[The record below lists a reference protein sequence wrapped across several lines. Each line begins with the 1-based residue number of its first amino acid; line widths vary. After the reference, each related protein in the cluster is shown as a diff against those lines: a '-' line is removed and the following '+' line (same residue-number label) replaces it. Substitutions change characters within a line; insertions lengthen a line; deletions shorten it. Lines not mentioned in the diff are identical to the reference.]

1 MNFDANWPDYE
12 YALTVADSHLTDS
25 GIVIDSRYRLIAPLG
40 TGSGSQVYLA
50 DDIRLRRQVAVRVL
64 RRTYADDP
72 LFLEEFRSEAQKA
85 TTLNHP
91 NLVPI
96 GDWGEQ
102 ELPYVVT
109 EYLSGGNLRNLVD
122 TAGSISSSQALLI
135 GIEITKGLEYAH
147 KRGVTHLSLKP
158 TNILF
163 DFESNIRIAGFGI
176 SKTLA
181 SFSSANTETPRGQ
194 RYLSPEQISGRRID
208 QRSDIYSL
216 SCLLYESVARN
227 QSPNQ
232 PHDVDE
238 VAPLSDR
245 IESNLELFGS
255 LAPPLMQASSE
266 DPNERPNAGELLQ
279 LLINATSSQ
288 SRPEPLSVS
297 TGLELEKPIPLRE
310 DPILVDLAKAPD
322 NDGRFLRLLKK
333 IRKRIN
339 RWIWLIL
346 MFAVVLATIGAIYF
360 ASQENNDISSRVIP
374 EVTGMTVQEFNE
386 IVGDYWNLQEALD
399 RLDGTLPGT
408 ILRTAPEAGQ
418 MLEEGSKVTYFVSQ
432 GPELR
437 PVPKNL
443 VGIRLSDAE
452 ALLLGAELSLGKVT
466 EELNEDYPAGVV
478 ISVSIREEQIPTGSP
493 VDLVISL
500 GPTIRTIPPDLVG
513 AALEDA
519 QTQLTLEG
527 LQYQVIE
534 LYDESISQ
542 GEVISV
548 YPESLTPV
556 LRDTVVELRVSL
568 GPPAEE

>member
-1 MNFDANWPDYE
+1 
-12 YALTVADSHLTDS
+12 VADSHPTDS

-40 TGSGSQVYLA
+40 TASGSQVYLA

-64 RRTYADDP
+64 RRTHVDDP
-72 LFLEEFRSEAQKA
+72 SFLEEFRSEAQKA
-85 TTLNHP
+85 TNLNHP
-91 NLVPI
+91 NLIPI
-96 GDWGEQ
+96 YDWGEQ

-122 TAGSISSSQALLI
+122 TAGNLSSSQALLI
-135 GIEITKGLEYAH
+135 GIEIAKGLEYAH

-181 SFSSANTETPRGQ
+181 SFSSANTETPGDQ
-194 RYLSPEQISGRRID
+194 HYLSPEQIKGRRID
-208 QRSDIYSL
+208 QRSDVYSL
-216 SCLLYESVARN
+216 SCLLYESVAGN
-227 QSPNQ
+227 QSSEQ
-232 PHDVDE
+232 LHDVGDVE
-238 VAPLSDR
+238 PLSDR

-255 LAPPLMQASSE
+255 LAPPLKQAALE
-266 DPNERPNAGELLQ
+266 DLNERPNAGEFLQ
-279 LLINATSSQ
+279 LLTNAASSQ
-288 SRPEPLSVS
+288 SRPDPLPVS
-297 TGLELEKPIPLRE
+297 TGLGLEKPISLRD
-310 DPILVDLAKAPD
+310 DPILIDLAKSPD
-322 NDGRFLRLLKK
+322 NDGKILRLLKK
-333 IRKRIN
+333 IRRRIN

-346 MFAVVLATIGAIYF
+346 MFAIVLATIGTIYF
-360 ASQENNDISSRVIP
+360 ASRENTEITSRVIP
-374 EVTGMTVQEFNE
+374 EVTGMSVQEFNE
-386 IVGDYWNLQEALD
+386 AVGDYWNLLEALD
-399 RLDGTLPGT
+399 RLDGTLSGT

-418 MLEEGSKVTYFVSQ
+418 LLEEGGELTYFVSQ

-443 VGIRLSDAE
+443 IGIKLSDAE
-452 ALLLGAELSLGKVT
+452 ALLLGAELSLGQVT

-478 ISVSIREEQIPTGSP
+478 ISVSIREEQIPTGTP

-500 GPTIRTIPPDLVG
+500 GPALRTIPPDLVG
-513 AALEDA
+513 IALEDA

-534 LYDESISQ
+534 QYDESISQ
-542 GEVISV
+542 GSVISV
-548 YPESLTPV
+548 SPESLTTV

>member
-1 MNFDANWPDYE
+1 M
-12 YALTVADSHLTDS
+12 ADSHPTDS

-64 RRTYADDP
+64 RRTHVDDP
-72 LFLEEFRSEAQKA
+72 SFLEEFRSEAQKA
-85 TTLNHP
+85 TNLNHP
-91 NLVPI
+91 NLIPI
-96 GDWGEQ
+96 YDWGEQ

-122 TAGSISSSQALLI
+122 TAGNLSSSQALLI
-135 GIEITKGLEYAH
+135 GIEIAKGLEYAH

-181 SFSSANTETPRGQ
+181 SFSSANTETPGDQ
-194 RYLSPEQISGRRID
+194 HYLSPEQIKGRRID
-208 QRSDIYSL
+208 QRSDVYSL
-216 SCLLYESVARN
+216 SCLLYESVAGN
-227 QSPNQ
+227 QSSEQ
-232 PHDVDE
+232 LHDVGDVE
-238 VAPLSDR
+238 PLSDR

-255 LAPPLMQASSE
+255 LAPPLKQASSE
-266 DPNERPNAGELLQ
+266 DLNERPNAGEFLQ
-279 LLINATSSQ
+279 LLTNAASSQ
-288 SRPEPLSVS
+288 SRPDPLPVS
-297 TGLELEKPIPLRE
+297 TGLGLEKPISLRD
-310 DPILVDLAKAPD
+310 DPILIDLAKTPD
-322 NDGRFLRLLKK
+322 NDGKILRLLKK
-333 IRKRIN
+333 IRRRIN

-346 MFAVVLATIGAIYF
+346 MFAIVLATIGTIYF
-360 ASQENNDISSRVIP
+360 ASRENTEITSRVIP
-374 EVTGMTVQEFNE
+374 EVTGMSVQEFNE
-386 IVGDYWNLQEALD
+386 TVGDYWNLLEALD

-418 MLEEGSKVTYFVSQ
+418 LLEEGGELTYFVSQ

-443 VGIRLSDAE
+443 IGIKLSDAE
-452 ALLLGAELSLGKVT
+452 ALLLGAELSLGQVT

-478 ISVSIREEQIPTGSP
+478 ISVSIREEQIPTGTP

-500 GPTIRTIPPDLVG
+500 GPALRTIPPDLVG
-513 AALEDA
+513 IALEDA

-534 LYDESISQ
+534 QYDESISQ
-542 GEVISV
+542 GAVISV
-548 YPESLTPV
+548 SPESLTTV

>member
-40 TGSGSQVYLA
+40 RGSGSQVYLA

-64 RRTYADDP
+64 RKSYADDP
-72 LFLEEFRSEAQKA
+72 TFLEEFRSEAKKSI
-85 TTLNHP
+85 TLNHP

-96 GDWGEQ
+96 YDWGEQ

-109 EYLSGGNLRNLVD
+109 EYLSGGNLRDLAES
-122 TAGSISSSQALLI
+122 AGSISSSQALLI
-135 GIEITKGLEYAH
+135 GIEVAKGLEYAH
-147 KRGVTHLSLKP
+147 KRGVAHLSLKP

-163 DFESNIRIAGFGI
+163 DFESKIRIAGFGI

-181 SFSSANTETPRGQ
+181 NFSSVDTATLEDQ
-194 RYLSPEQISGRRID
+194 RYLSPEQVNDRRVD
-208 QRSDIYSL
+208 QRSDVYSL
-216 SCLLYESVARN
+216 SCLLYESVAGN
-227 QSPNQ
+227 QSSEPSHNTG
-232 PHDVDE
+232 DG
-238 VAPLSDR
+238 APLSDR

-255 LAPPLMQASSE
+255 LATPLKQASSE
-266 DPNERPNAGELLQ
+266 DSNERPNAGEFLQ
-279 LLINATSSQ
+279 LLIKETSRQ
-288 SRPEPLSVS
+288 SRPEPLPVS
-297 TGLELEKPIPLRE
+297 TGLGLEKPIPLRD
-310 DPILVDLAKAPD
+310 DPILTDLAKTPD
-322 NDGRFLRLLKK
+322 NDGRILRFFKK
-333 IRKRIN
+333 IRRRIN

-346 MFAVVLATIGAIYF
+346 MFAVVLVTVGAIYF
-360 ASQENNDISSRVIP
+360 ASQENNDIASRIIP

-408 ILRTAPEAGQ
+408 ILRTTPEAGQ
-418 MLEEGSKVTYFVSQ
+418 LLVEGGEITYFVSQ

-443 VGIRLSDAE
+443 IGIKLSDAE
-452 ALLLGAELSLGKVT
+452 ALLLGAELTLGQVT
-466 EELNEDYPAGVV
+466 DELNEDYPAGVV

-500 GPTIRTIPPDLVG
+500 GPALRTIPPNLVG
-513 AALEDA
+513 IALEDA

-534 LYDESISQ
+534 QYDGSISQ
-542 GEVISV
+542 GAVISV
-548 YPESLTPV
+548 SPESLTPV
-556 LRDTVVELRVSL
+556 SRDAVVELRVSL

>member
-1 MNFDANWPDYE
+1 M
-12 YALTVADSHLTDS
+12 ADSHPTDS

-40 TGSGSQVYLA
+40 TASGSQVYLA

-64 RRTYADDP
+64 RRTHVDDP
-72 LFLEEFRSEAQKA
+72 SFLEEFRSEAQKA
-85 TTLNHP
+85 INLNHP
-91 NLVPI
+91 NLIPI
-96 GDWGEQ
+96 YDWGEQ

-122 TAGSISSSQALLI
+122 TAGNLSSSQALLI
-135 GIEITKGLEYAH
+135 GIEIAKGLEYAH

-181 SFSSANTETPRGQ
+181 SFSSANTETPGDQ
-194 RYLSPEQISGRRID
+194 HYLSPEQIKGRRID
-208 QRSDIYSL
+208 QRSDVYSL
-216 SCLLYESVARN
+216 SCLLYESVAGN
-227 QSPNQ
+227 QSSEQ
-232 PHDVDE
+232 LHDVGDVE
-238 VAPLSDR
+238 PLSDR

-255 LAPPLMQASSE
+255 LAPPLKQAALE
-266 DPNERPNAGELLQ
+266 DLNERPNAGEFLQ
-279 LLINATSSQ
+279 LLTNAASSQ
-288 SRPEPLSVS
+288 SRPDPLPVS
-297 TGLELEKPIPLRE
+297 TGLGLEKPISLRD
-310 DPILVDLAKAPD
+310 DPILIDLAKSPD
-322 NDGRFLRLLKK
+322 NDGKILRLLKK
-333 IRKRIN
+333 IRRRIN

-346 MFAVVLATIGAIYF
+346 MFAIVLATIGTIYF
-360 ASQENNDISSRVIP
+360 ASRENTEITSRVIP
-374 EVTGMTVQEFNE
+374 EVTGMSVQEFNE
-386 IVGDYWNLQEALD
+386 AVGDYWNLLEALD
-399 RLDGTLPGT
+399 RLDGTLSGT

-418 MLEEGSKVTYFVSQ
+418 LLEEGGELTYFVSQ

-443 VGIRLSDAE
+443 IGIKLSDAE
-452 ALLLGAELSLGKVT
+452 ALLLGAELSLGQVT

-478 ISVSIREEQIPTGSP
+478 ISVSIREEQIPTGTP

-500 GPTIRTIPPDLVG
+500 GPALRTIPPDLVG
-513 AALEDA
+513 IALEDA

-534 LYDESISQ
+534 QYDESISQ
-542 GEVISV
+542 GSVISV
-548 YPESLTPV
+548 SPESLTTV

>member
-1 MNFDANWPDYE
+1 M
-12 YALTVADSHLTDS
+12 ADSHPTDS

-64 RRTYADDP
+64 RRTHVDDP
-72 LFLEEFRSEAQKA
+72 SFLEEFRSEAQKA
-85 TTLNHP
+85 TNLNHP
-91 NLVPI
+91 NLIPI
-96 GDWGEQ
+96 YDWGEQ

-122 TAGSISSSQALLI
+122 TAGNLSSSQALLI
-135 GIEITKGLEYAH
+135 GIEIAKGLEYAH

-181 SFSSANTETPRGQ
+181 SFSSANTETPGDQ
-194 RYLSPEQISGRRID
+194 HYLSPEQIKGRRID
-208 QRSDIYSL
+208 QRSDVYSL
-216 SCLLYESVARN
+216 SCLLYESVAGN
-227 QSPNQ
+227 QSSEQ
-232 PHDVDE
+232 LHDVGDVE
-238 VAPLSDR
+238 PLSDR

-255 LAPPLMQASSE
+255 LAPPLKQAALE
-266 DPNERPNAGELLQ
+266 DLNERPNAGEFLQ
-279 LLINATSSQ
+279 LLTNAASSQ
-288 SRPEPLSVS
+288 SRPDPLPVS
-297 TGLELEKPIPLRE
+297 TGLGLEKPISLRD
-310 DPILVDLAKAPD
+310 DPILIDLAKSPD
-322 NDGRFLRLLKK
+322 NDGKILRLLKK
-333 IRKRIN
+333 IRRRIN

-346 MFAVVLATIGAIYF
+346 MFAIVLATIGTIYF
-360 ASQENNDISSRVIP
+360 ASRENTEITSRVIP
-374 EVTGMTVQEFNE
+374 EVTGMSVQEFNE
-386 IVGDYWNLQEALD
+386 AVGDYWNLLEALD

-418 MLEEGSKVTYFVSQ
+418 LLEEGGELTYFVSQ

-443 VGIRLSDAE
+443 IGIKLSDAE
-452 ALLLGAELSLGKVT
+452 ALLLGAELSLGQVT

-478 ISVSIREEQIPTGSP
+478 ISVSIREEQIPTGTP

-500 GPTIRTIPPDLVG
+500 GPALRTIPPDLVG
-513 AALEDA
+513 IALEDA

-534 LYDESISQ
+534 QYDESISQ
-542 GEVISV
+542 GSVISV
-548 YPESLTPV
+548 SPESLTTV

>member
-1 MNFDANWPDYE
+1 M
-12 YALTVADSHLTDS
+12 ADSHPTDS

-64 RRTYADDP
+64 RRTHVDDP
-72 LFLEEFRSEAQKA
+72 SFLEEFRSEAQKA
-85 TTLNHP
+85 TNLNHP
-91 NLVPI
+91 NLIPI
-96 GDWGEQ
+96 YDWGEQ

-122 TAGSISSSQALLI
+122 TAGNLSSSQALLI
-135 GIEITKGLEYAH
+135 GIEIARGLEYAH

-181 SFSSANTETPRGQ
+181 SFSSANTETPGDQ
-194 RYLSPEQISGRRID
+194 HYLSPEQIKGRRID
-208 QRSDIYSL
+208 QRSDVYSL
-216 SCLLYESVARN
+216 SCLLYESVAGN
-227 QSPNQ
+227 QSSEQ
-232 PHDVDE
+232 LHDVGDVE
-238 VAPLSDR
+238 PLSDR

-255 LAPPLMQASSE
+255 LAPPLKQASSE
-266 DPNERPNAGELLQ
+266 DLNERPNAGEFLQ
-279 LLINATSSQ
+279 LLTNAASSQ
-288 SRPEPLSVS
+288 SRPDPLPVS
-297 TGLELEKPIPLRE
+297 TGLGLEKPISLRD
-310 DPILVDLAKAPD
+310 DPILIDLAKTPD
-322 NDGRFLRLLKK
+322 NDGKILRLLKK
-333 IRKRIN
+333 IRRRIN

-346 MFAVVLATIGAIYF
+346 MFAIVLATIGTIYF
-360 ASQENNDISSRVIP
+360 ASRENTEITSRVIP
-374 EVTGMTVQEFNE
+374 EVTGMSVQEFNE
-386 IVGDYWNLQEALD
+386 AVGDYWNLLEALD

-418 MLEEGSKVTYFVSQ
+418 LLEEGGELTYFVSQ

-443 VGIRLSDAE
+443 IGIKLSDAE
-452 ALLLGAELSLGKVT
+452 ALLLGAELSLGQVT

-478 ISVSIREEQIPTGSP
+478 ISVSIREEQIPTGTP

-500 GPTIRTIPPDLVG
+500 GPALRTIPPDLVG
-513 AALEDA
+513 IALEDA

-534 LYDESISQ
+534 QYDESISQ
-542 GEVISV
+542 GAVISV
-548 YPESLTPV
+548 SPESLTTV

>member
-1 MNFDANWPDYE
+1 
-12 YALTVADSHLTDS
+12 VADSHPTDS

-64 RRTYADDP
+64 RRTHVDDP
-72 LFLEEFRSEAQKA
+72 SFLEEFRSEAQKA
-85 TTLNHP
+85 TNLNHP
-91 NLVPI
+91 NLIPI
-96 GDWGEQ
+96 YDWGEQ

-122 TAGSISSSQALLI
+122 TAGNLSSSQALLI
-135 GIEITKGLEYAH
+135 GIEIAKGLEYAH

-181 SFSSANTETPRGQ
+181 SFSSANTETPGDQ
-194 RYLSPEQISGRRID
+194 HYLSPEQIKGRRID
-208 QRSDIYSL
+208 QRSDVYSL
-216 SCLLYESVARN
+216 SCLLYESVAGN
-227 QSPNQ
+227 QSSEQ
-232 PHDVDE
+232 LHDVGDVE
-238 VAPLSDR
+238 PLSDR

-255 LAPPLMQASSE
+255 LAHPLKQASSE
-266 DPNERPNAGELLQ
+266 DLNERPNAGEFLQ
-279 LLINATSSQ
+279 LLTNAASSQ
-288 SRPEPLSVS
+288 SRPDPLPVS
-297 TGLELEKPIPLRE
+297 TGLGREKPISLRD
-310 DPILVDLAKAPD
+310 DPILIDLAKTPD
-322 NDGRFLRLLKK
+322 NDGKILRLLKK
-333 IRKRIN
+333 IRRRIN

-346 MFAVVLATIGAIYF
+346 MFAIVLATIGTIYF
-360 ASQENNDISSRVIP
+360 ASRENTEITSRVIP
-374 EVTGMTVQEFNE
+374 EVTGMSVQEFNE
-386 IVGDYWNLQEALD
+386 TVGDYWNLLEALD

-418 MLEEGSKVTYFVSQ
+418 LLEEGGELTYFVSQ

-443 VGIRLSDAE
+443 IGIKLSDAE
-452 ALLLGAELSLGKVT
+452 ALLLGAELSLGQVT
-466 EELNEDYPAGVV
+466 EELNEDYPAGAV
-478 ISVSIREEQIPTGSP
+478 ISVSIREEQIPTGTP

-500 GPTIRTIPPDLVG
+500 GPALRTIPPDLVG
-513 AALEDA
+513 IALEDA

-534 LYDESISQ
+534 QYDESISQ
-542 GEVISV
+542 GAVISV
-548 YPESLTPV
+548 SPESLTTV

>member
-1 MNFDANWPDYE
+1 M
-12 YALTVADSHLTDS
+12 ADSHPTDS

-64 RRTYADDP
+64 RRTHVDDP
-72 LFLEEFRSEAQKA
+72 SFLEEFRSEAQKA
-85 TTLNHP
+85 TNLNHP
-91 NLVPI
+91 NLIPI
-96 GDWGEQ
+96 YDWGEQ

-122 TAGSISSSQALLI
+122 TAGNLSSSQALLI
-135 GIEITKGLEYAH
+135 GIEIAKGLEYAH

-181 SFSSANTETPRGQ
+181 SFSSANTETPGDQ
-194 RYLSPEQISGRRID
+194 HYLSPEQIKGRRID
-208 QRSDIYSL
+208 QRSDVYSL
-216 SCLLYESVARN
+216 SCLLYESVAGN
-227 QSPNQ
+227 QSSEQ
-232 PHDVDE
+232 LHDVGDVE
-238 VAPLSDR
+238 PLSDR

-255 LAPPLMQASSE
+255 LAPPLKQASSE
-266 DPNERPNAGELLQ
+266 DLNERPNAGEFLQ
-279 LLINATSSQ
+279 LLTNAASSQ
-288 SRPEPLSVS
+288 SRPDPLPVS
-297 TGLELEKPIPLRE
+297 TGLGREKPISLRD
-310 DPILVDLAKAPD
+310 DPILIDLAKTPD
-322 NDGRFLRLLKK
+322 NDGKILRLLKK
-333 IRKRIN
+333 IRRRIN

-346 MFAVVLATIGAIYF
+346 MFAIVLATIGTIYF
-360 ASQENNDISSRVIP
+360 ASRENTEITSRVIP
-374 EVTGMTVQEFNE
+374 EVTGMSVQEFNE
-386 IVGDYWNLQEALD
+386 TVGDYWNLLEALD

-418 MLEEGSKVTYFVSQ
+418 LLEEGGELTYFVSQ

-443 VGIRLSDAE
+443 IGIKLSDAE
-452 ALLLGAELSLGKVT
+452 ALLLGAELSLGQVT

-478 ISVSIREEQIPTGSP
+478 ISVSIREEQIPTGTP

-500 GPTIRTIPPDLVG
+500 GPALRTIPPDLVG
-513 AALEDA
+513 IALEDA

-534 LYDESISQ
+534 QYDESISQ
-542 GEVISV
+542 GSVISV
-548 YPESLTPV
+548 SPESLTTV

>member
-1 MNFDANWPDYE
+1 M
-12 YALTVADSHLTDS
+12 ADSHPTDS

-64 RRTYADDP
+64 RRTHVDDP
-72 LFLEEFRSEAQKA
+72 SFLEEFRSEAQKA
-85 TTLNHP
+85 TNLNHP
-91 NLVPI
+91 NLIPI
-96 GDWGEQ
+96 YDWGEQ

-122 TAGSISSSQALLI
+122 TAGNLSSSQALLI
-135 GIEITKGLEYAH
+135 GIEIAKGLEYAH

-181 SFSSANTETPRGQ
+181 SFSSANTETPGDQ
-194 RYLSPEQISGRRID
+194 HYLSPEQIKGRRID
-208 QRSDIYSL
+208 QRSDVYSL
-216 SCLLYESVARN
+216 SCLLYESVAGN
-227 QSPNQ
+227 QSSEQ
-232 PHDVDE
+232 LHDVGDVE
-238 VAPLSDR
+238 PLSDR

-255 LAPPLMQASSE
+255 LAPPLKQASSE
-266 DPNERPNAGELLQ
+266 DLNERPNAGEFLQ
-279 LLINATSSQ
+279 LLTNAASSQ
-288 SRPEPLSVS
+288 SRPDPLPVS
-297 TGLELEKPIPLRE
+297 TGLGLEKPISLRD
-310 DPILVDLAKAPD
+310 DPILIDLAKTPD
-322 NDGRFLRLLKK
+322 NDGKILRLLKK
-333 IRKRIN
+333 IRRRIN

-346 MFAVVLATIGAIYF
+346 MFAIVLATIGTIYF
-360 ASQENNDISSRVIP
+360 ASRENTEITSRVIP
-374 EVTGMTVQEFNE
+374 EVTGMSVQEFNE
-386 IVGDYWNLQEALD
+386 AVGDYWNLLEALD
-399 RLDGTLPGT
+399 RLDGTLSGT

-418 MLEEGSKVTYFVSQ
+418 LLEEGGELTYFVSQ

-443 VGIRLSDAE
+443 IGIKLSDAE
-452 ALLLGAELSLGKVT
+452 ALLLGAELSLGQVT

-478 ISVSIREEQIPTGSP
+478 ISVSIREEQIPTGTP

-500 GPTIRTIPPDLVG
+500 GPALRTIPPDLVG
-513 AALEDA
+513 IALEDA

-534 LYDESISQ
+534 QYDESISQ
-542 GEVISV
+542 GSVISV
-548 YPESLTPV
+548 SPESLTTV

>member
-1 MNFDANWPDYE
+1 M
-12 YALTVADSHLTDS
+12 ADSHPTDS

-40 TGSGSQVYLA
+40 TASGSQVYLA

-64 RRTYADDP
+64 RRTHVDDP
-72 LFLEEFRSEAQKA
+72 SFLEEFRSEAQKA
-85 TTLNHP
+85 TNLNHP
-91 NLVPI
+91 NLIPI
-96 GDWGEQ
+96 YDWGEQ

-122 TAGSISSSQALLI
+122 TAGNLSSSQALLI
-135 GIEITKGLEYAH
+135 GIEIAKGLEYAH

-181 SFSSANTETPRGQ
+181 SFSSANTETPGDQ
-194 RYLSPEQISGRRID
+194 HYLSPEQIKGRRID
-208 QRSDIYSL
+208 QRSDVYSL
-216 SCLLYESVARN
+216 SCLLYESVAGN
-227 QSPNQ
+227 QSSEQ
-232 PHDVDE
+232 LHDVGDVE
-238 VAPLSDR
+238 PLSDR

-255 LAPPLMQASSE
+255 LAPPLKQASSE
-266 DPNERPNAGELLQ
+266 DLNERPNAGEFLQ
-279 LLINATSSQ
+279 LLTNAASSQ
-288 SRPEPLSVS
+288 SRPDPLPVS
-297 TGLELEKPIPLRE
+297 TGLGLEKPISLRD
-310 DPILVDLAKAPD
+310 DPILIDLAKTPD
-322 NDGRFLRLLKK
+322 NDGKILRLLKK
-333 IRKRIN
+333 IRRRIN

-346 MFAVVLATIGAIYF
+346 MFAIVLATIGTIYF
-360 ASQENNDISSRVIP
+360 ASRENTEITSRVIP
-374 EVTGMTVQEFNE
+374 EVTGMSVQEFNE
-386 IVGDYWNLQEALD
+386 TVGDYWNILEALD

-418 MLEEGSKVTYFVSQ
+418 LLEEGGELTYFVSQ

-443 VGIRLSDAE
+443 IGIKLSDAE
-452 ALLLGAELSLGKVT
+452 ALLLGAELSLGQVT

-478 ISVSIREEQIPTGSP
+478 ISVSIREEQIPTGTP

-500 GPTIRTIPPDLVG
+500 GPALRTIPPDLVG
-513 AALEDA
+513 IALEDA

-534 LYDESISQ
+534 QYDESISQ
-542 GEVISV
+542 GSVISV
-548 YPESLTPV
+548 SPESLTTV

>member
-1 MNFDANWPDYE
+1 
-12 YALTVADSHLTDS
+12 VADSHPTDS

-64 RRTYADDP
+64 RRTHVDDP
-72 LFLEEFRSEAQKA
+72 SFLEEFRSEAQKA
-85 TTLNHP
+85 TNLNHP
-91 NLVPI
+91 NLIPI
-96 GDWGEQ
+96 YDWGEQ

-122 TAGSISSSQALLI
+122 TAGNLSSSQALLI
-135 GIEITKGLEYAH
+135 GIEIAKGLEYAH

-181 SFSSANTETPRGQ
+181 SFSSANTETPGDQ
-194 RYLSPEQISGRRID
+194 HYLSPEQIKGRRID
-208 QRSDIYSL
+208 QRSDVYSL
-216 SCLLYESVARN
+216 SCLLYESVAGN
-227 QSPNQ
+227 QSSEQ
-232 PHDVDE
+232 LHDVGDVE
-238 VAPLSDR
+238 PLSDR

-255 LAPPLMQASSE
+255 LAHPLKQASSE
-266 DPNERPNAGELLQ
+266 DLNERPNAGEFLQ
-279 LLINATSSQ
+279 LLTNAASSQ
-288 SRPEPLSVS
+288 SRPDSLPVS
-297 TGLELEKPIPLRE
+297 TGLGREKPISLRD
-310 DPILVDLAKAPD
+310 DPILIDLAKTPD
-322 NDGRFLRLLKK
+322 NDGKILRLLKK
-333 IRKRIN
+333 IRRRIN

-346 MFAVVLATIGAIYF
+346 MFAIVLATIGTIYF
-360 ASQENNDISSRVIP
+360 ASRENTEITSRVIP
-374 EVTGMTVQEFNE
+374 EVTGMSVQEFNE
-386 IVGDYWNLQEALD
+386 TVGDYWNLLEALD

-418 MLEEGSKVTYFVSQ
+418 LLEEGGELTYFVSQ

-443 VGIRLSDAE
+443 IGIKLSDAE
-452 ALLLGAELSLGKVT
+452 ALLLGAELSLGQVT
-466 EELNEDYPAGVV
+466 EELNEDYPAGAV
-478 ISVSIREEQIPTGSP
+478 ISVSIREEQIPTGTP

-500 GPTIRTIPPDLVG
+500 GPALRTIPPDLVG
-513 AALEDA
+513 IALEDA

-534 LYDESISQ
+534 QYDESISQ
-542 GEVISV
+542 GAVISV
-548 YPESLTPV
+548 SPESLTTV

>member
-1 MNFDANWPDYE
+1 M
-12 YALTVADSHLTDS
+12 ADSHPTDS

-64 RRTYADDP
+64 RRTHVDDP
-72 LFLEEFRSEAQKA
+72 SFLEEFRSEAQKA
-85 TTLNHP
+85 TNLNHP
-91 NLVPI
+91 NLIPI
-96 GDWGEQ
+96 YDWGEQ

-122 TAGSISSSQALLI
+122 TAGNLSSSQALLI
-135 GIEITKGLEYAH
+135 GIEIAKGLEYAH

-181 SFSSANTETPRGQ
+181 SFSSANTETPGDQ
-194 RYLSPEQISGRRID
+194 HYLSPEQIKGRRID
-208 QRSDIYSL
+208 QRSDVYSL
-216 SCLLYESVARN
+216 SCLLYESVAGN
-227 QSPNQ
+227 QSSEQ
-232 PHDVDE
+232 LHDVGDVE
-238 VAPLSDR
+238 PLSDR

-255 LAPPLMQASSE
+255 LAPPLKQAALE
-266 DPNERPNAGELLQ
+266 DLNERPNAGEFLQ
-279 LLINATSSQ
+279 LLTNAASSQ
-288 SRPEPLSVS
+288 SRPDPLPVS
-297 TGLELEKPIPLRE
+297 TGLGLEKPISLRD
-310 DPILVDLAKAPD
+310 DPILIDLAKTPD
-322 NDGRFLRLLKK
+322 NDGKILRLLKK
-333 IRKRIN
+333 IRRRIN

-346 MFAVVLATIGAIYF
+346 MFAIVLATIGTIYF
-360 ASQENNDISSRVIP
+360 ASRENTEITSRVIP
-374 EVTGMTVQEFNE
+374 EVTGMSVQEFNE
-386 IVGDYWNLQEALD
+386 AVGDYWNLLEALD
-399 RLDGTLPGT
+399 RLDGTLSGT

-418 MLEEGSKVTYFVSQ
+418 LLEEGGELTYFVSQ

-443 VGIRLSDAE
+443 IGIKLSDAE
-452 ALLLGAELSLGKVT
+452 ALLLGAELSLGQVT

-478 ISVSIREEQIPTGSP
+478 ISVSIREEQIPTGTP

-500 GPTIRTIPPDLVG
+500 GPALRTIPPDLVG
-513 AALEDA
+513 IALEDA

-534 LYDESISQ
+534 QYDESISQ
-542 GEVISV
+542 GSVISV
-548 YPESLTPV
+548 SPESLTTV

>member
-1 MNFDANWPDYE
+1 M
-12 YALTVADSHLTDS
+12 ADSHPTDS

-40 TGSGSQVYLA
+40 TGSDSQVYLA

-64 RRTYADDP
+64 RRTHVDDP
-72 LFLEEFRSEAQKA
+72 SFLEEFRSEAQKA
-85 TTLNHP
+85 TNLNHP
-91 NLVPI
+91 NLIPI
-96 GDWGEQ
+96 YDWGEQ

-122 TAGSISSSQALLI
+122 TAGNLSSSQALLI
-135 GIEITKGLEYAH
+135 GIEIAKGLEYAH

-181 SFSSANTETPRGQ
+181 SFSSANTETPGDQ
-194 RYLSPEQISGRRID
+194 HYLSPEQIKGRRID
-208 QRSDIYSL
+208 QRSDVYSL
-216 SCLLYESVARN
+216 SCLLYESVAGN
-227 QSPNQ
+227 QSSEQ
-232 PHDVDE
+232 LQDVGDVE
-238 VAPLSDR
+238 PLSDR

-255 LAPPLMQASSE
+255 LAPPLKQASSE
-266 DPNERPNAGELLQ
+266 DLNERPNAGEFLQ
-279 LLINATSSQ
+279 LLTNAASSQ
-288 SRPEPLSVS
+288 SRPDPLPVS
-297 TGLELEKPIPLRE
+297 TGLGLEKPISLRD
-310 DPILVDLAKAPD
+310 DPILIDLAKTPD
-322 NDGRFLRLLKK
+322 NDGKILRLLKK
-333 IRKRIN
+333 IRRRIN

-346 MFAVVLATIGAIYF
+346 MFAIVLATIGTIYF
-360 ASQENNDISSRVIP
+360 ASRENTEITSRVIP
-374 EVTGMTVQEFNE
+374 EVTGMSVQEFNE
-386 IVGDYWNLQEALD
+386 TVGDYWNLLEALD

-418 MLEEGSKVTYFVSQ
+418 LLEEGGELTYFVSQ

-443 VGIRLSDAE
+443 IGIKLSDAE
-452 ALLLGAELSLGKVT
+452 ALLLGAELSLGQVT

-478 ISVSIREEQIPTGSP
+478 ISVSIREEQIPTGTP

-500 GPTIRTIPPDLVG
+500 GPALRTIPPDLVG
-513 AALEDA
+513 IALEDA

-534 LYDESISQ
+534 QYDESISQ
-542 GEVISV
+542 GAVISV
-548 YPESLTPV
+548 SPESLTTV

>member
-1 MNFDANWPDYE
+1 
-12 YALTVADSHLTDS
+12 VADSHPTDS

-64 RRTYADDP
+64 RRTHVDDP
-72 LFLEEFRSEAQKA
+72 SFLEEFRSEAQKA
-85 TTLNHP
+85 TNLNHP
-91 NLVPI
+91 NLIPI
-96 GDWGEQ
+96 YDWGEQ

-122 TAGSISSSQALLI
+122 TAGNLSSSQALLI
-135 GIEITKGLEYAH
+135 GIEIAKGLEYAH

-181 SFSSANTETPRGQ
+181 SFSSANTETPGDQ
-194 RYLSPEQISGRRID
+194 HYLSPEQIKGRRID
-208 QRSDIYSL
+208 QRSDVYSL
-216 SCLLYESVARN
+216 SCLLYESVAGN
-227 QSPNQ
+227 QSSEQ
-232 PHDVDE
+232 LHDVGDVE
-238 VAPLSDR
+238 PLSDR

-255 LAPPLMQASSE
+255 LAPPLKQASSE
-266 DPNERPNAGELLQ
+266 DLNERPNAGEFLQ
-279 LLINATSSQ
+279 LLTNAASSQ
-288 SRPEPLSVS
+288 SRPDPLPVS
-297 TGLELEKPIPLRE
+297 TGLGLEKPISLRD
-310 DPILVDLAKAPD
+310 DPILIDLAKTPD
-322 NDGRFLRLLKK
+322 NDGKILRLLKK
-333 IRKRIN
+333 IRRRIN

-346 MFAVVLATIGAIYF
+346 MFAIVLATIGTIYF
-360 ASQENNDISSRVIP
+360 ASRENTEITSRVIP
-374 EVTGMTVQEFNE
+374 EVTGMSVQEFNE
-386 IVGDYWNLQEALD
+386 TVGDYWNILEALD

-418 MLEEGSKVTYFVSQ
+418 LLEEGGELTYFVSQ

-443 VGIRLSDAE
+443 IGIKLSDAE
-452 ALLLGAELSLGKVT
+452 ALLLGAELSLGQVT

-478 ISVSIREEQIPTGSP
+478 ISVSIREEQIPTGTP

-500 GPTIRTIPPDLVG
+500 GPALRTIPPDLVG
-513 AALEDA
+513 IALEDA

-534 LYDESISQ
+534 QYDESISQ
-542 GEVISV
+542 GSVISV
-548 YPESLTPV
+548 SPESLTTV

>member
-1 MNFDANWPDYE
+1 M
-12 YALTVADSHLTDS
+12 ADSHPTDS

-40 TGSGSQVYLA
+40 TASGSQVYLA

-64 RRTYADDP
+64 RRTHVDDP
-72 LFLEEFRSEAQKA
+72 SFLEEFRSEAQKA
-85 TTLNHP
+85 TNLNHP
-91 NLVPI
+91 NLIPI
-96 GDWGEQ
+96 YDWGEQ

-122 TAGSISSSQALLI
+122 TAGNLSSSQALLI
-135 GIEITKGLEYAH
+135 GIEIAKGLEYAH

-181 SFSSANTETPRGQ
+181 SFSSANTETPGDQ
-194 RYLSPEQISGRRID
+194 HYLSPEQIKGRRID
-208 QRSDIYSL
+208 QRSDVYSL
-216 SCLLYESVARN
+216 SCLLYESVAGN
-227 QSPNQ
+227 QSSEQ
-232 PHDVDE
+232 LHDVGDVE
-238 VAPLSDR
+238 PLSDR

-255 LAPPLMQASSE
+255 LAPPLKQASSE
-266 DPNERPNAGELLQ
+266 DLNERPNAGEFLQ
-279 LLINATSSQ
+279 LLTNAASSQ
-288 SRPEPLSVS
+288 SRPDPLPVS
-297 TGLELEKPIPLRE
+297 TGLGLEKPISLRD
-310 DPILVDLAKAPD
+310 DPILIDLAKTPD
-322 NDGRFLRLLKK
+322 NDGKILRLLKK
-333 IRKRIN
+333 IRRRIN

-346 MFAVVLATIGAIYF
+346 MFAIVLATIGTIYF
-360 ASQENNDISSRVIP
+360 ASRENTEITSRVIP
-374 EVTGMTVQEFNE
+374 EVTGMSVQEFNE
-386 IVGDYWNLQEALD
+386 TVGDYWNLLEALD

-418 MLEEGSKVTYFVSQ
+418 LLEEGGELTYFVSQ

-443 VGIRLSDAE
+443 IGIKLSDAE
-452 ALLLGAELSLGKVT
+452 ALLLGAELSLGQVT

-478 ISVSIREEQIPTGSP
+478 ISVSIREEQIPTGTP

-500 GPTIRTIPPDLVG
+500 GPALRTIPPDLVG
-513 AALEDA
+513 IALEDA

-534 LYDESISQ
+534 QYDESISQ
-542 GEVISV
+542 GSVISV
-548 YPESLTPV
+548 SPESLTTV

>member
-1 MNFDANWPDYE
+1 M
-12 YALTVADSHLTDS
+12 ADSHPTDS

-40 TGSGSQVYLA
+40 TASGSQVYLA

-64 RRTYADDP
+64 RRTHVDDP
-72 LFLEEFRSEAQKA
+72 SFLEEFRSEAQKA
-85 TTLNHP
+85 TNLNHP
-91 NLVPI
+91 NLIPI
-96 GDWGEQ
+96 YDWGEQ

-122 TAGSISSSQALLI
+122 TAGNLSSSQALLI
-135 GIEITKGLEYAH
+135 GIEIAKGLEYAH

-181 SFSSANTETPRGQ
+181 SFSSANTETPGDQ
-194 RYLSPEQISGRRID
+194 HYLSPEQIKGRRID
-208 QRSDIYSL
+208 QRSDVYSL
-216 SCLLYESVARN
+216 SCLLYESVAGN
-227 QSPNQ
+227 QSSEQ
-232 PHDVDE
+232 LHDVGDVE
-238 VAPLSDR
+238 PLSDR

-255 LAPPLMQASSE
+255 LAPPLKQASSE
-266 DPNERPNAGELLQ
+266 DLNERPNAGEFLQ
-279 LLINATSSQ
+279 LLTNAASSQ
-288 SRPEPLSVS
+288 SRPDPLPVS
-297 TGLELEKPIPLRE
+297 TGLGLEKPISLRD
-310 DPILVDLAKAPD
+310 DPILIDLAKTPD
-322 NDGRFLRLLKK
+322 NDGKILRLLKK
-333 IRKRIN
+333 IRRRIN

-346 MFAVVLATIGAIYF
+346 MFAIVLATIGTIYF
-360 ASQENNDISSRVIP
+360 ASRENTEITSRVIP
-374 EVTGMTVQEFNE
+374 EVTGMSVQEFNE
-386 IVGDYWNLQEALD
+386 AVGDYWNLLEALD
-399 RLDGTLPGT
+399 RLDGTLSGT

-418 MLEEGSKVTYFVSQ
+418 LLEEGGELTYFVSQ

-443 VGIRLSDAE
+443 IGIKLSDAE
-452 ALLLGAELSLGKVT
+452 ALLLGAELSLGQVT

-478 ISVSIREEQIPTGSP
+478 ISVSIREEQIPTGTP

-500 GPTIRTIPPDLVG
+500 GPALRTIPPDLVG
-513 AALEDA
+513 IALEDA

-534 LYDESISQ
+534 QYDESISQ
-542 GEVISV
+542 GSVISV
-548 YPESLTPV
+548 SPESLTTV

>member
-1 MNFDANWPDYE
+1 M
-12 YALTVADSHLTDS
+12 ADSHPTDS

-64 RRTYADDP
+64 RRTHVDDP
-72 LFLEEFRSEAQKA
+72 SFLEEFRSEAQKA
-85 TTLNHP
+85 INLNHP
-91 NLVPI
+91 NLIPI
-96 GDWGEQ
+96 YDWGEQ

-122 TAGSISSSQALLI
+122 TAGNLSSSQALLI
-135 GIEITKGLEYAH
+135 GIEIAKGLEYAH

-181 SFSSANTETPRGQ
+181 SFSSANTETPGDQ
-194 RYLSPEQISGRRID
+194 HYLSPEQIKGRRID
-208 QRSDIYSL
+208 QRSDVYSL
-216 SCLLYESVARN
+216 SCLLYESVAGN
-227 QSPNQ
+227 QSSEQ
-232 PHDVDE
+232 LHDVGDVE
-238 VAPLSDR
+238 PLSDR

-255 LAPPLMQASSE
+255 LAPPLKQAALE
-266 DPNERPNAGELLQ
+266 DLNERPNAGEFLQ
-279 LLINATSSQ
+279 LLTNAASSQ
-288 SRPEPLSVS
+288 SRPDPLPVS
-297 TGLELEKPIPLRE
+297 TGLGLEKPISLRD
-310 DPILVDLAKAPD
+310 DPILIDLAKSPD
-322 NDGRFLRLLKK
+322 NDGKILRLLKK
-333 IRKRIN
+333 IRRRIN

-346 MFAVVLATIGAIYF
+346 MFAIVLATIGTIYF
-360 ASQENNDISSRVIP
+360 ASRENTEITSRVIP
-374 EVTGMTVQEFNE
+374 EVTGMSVQEFNE
-386 IVGDYWNLQEALD
+386 AVGDYWNLLEALD

-418 MLEEGSKVTYFVSQ
+418 LLEEGGELTYFVSQ

-443 VGIRLSDAE
+443 IGIKLSDAE
-452 ALLLGAELSLGKVT
+452 ALLLGAELSLGQVT

-478 ISVSIREEQIPTGSP
+478 ISVSIREEQIPTGTP

-500 GPTIRTIPPDLVG
+500 GPALRTIPPDLVG
-513 AALEDA
+513 IALEDA

-534 LYDESISQ
+534 QYDESISQ
-542 GEVISV
+542 GSVISV
-548 YPESLTPV
+548 SPESLTTV